1 MLRIPGDAV
10 GLVSLKVALGRLLGD
25 TRSMF

>member
-1 MLRIPGDAV
+1 MLRIPGNAL
-10 GLVSLKVALGRLLGD
+10 GLVSLKVALGRLLGA